1 MSSSPDVKA
10 GGSWE
15 LCWGWGLLP
24 PPGTRSWQERDA
36 ASLVNAGGVLG
47 DQLVNVCTVLLI
59 HKEKNKKKYWRCL
72 LNPGLFPVLN
82 SSISICSKFTS
93 PDICR
98 CFIVLNLPS
107 EALVQVCWQPAVSR
121 SWRMQV
127 RAAAGSGPVLT
138 LQCSSDAELP
148 AQGHRFSGVVLSFN

>member
-1 MSSSPDVKA
+1 MKA
-10 GGSWE
+10 AGSWE

-36 ASLVNAGGVLG
+36 ASLVSAGGVLG
-47 DQLVNVCTVLLI
+47 DQLVNVCTVLPI
-59 HKEKNKKKYWRCL
+59 PEEKKYKKIL
-72 LNPGLFPVLN
+72 AVLTKSLISPVLN
-82 SSISICSKFTS
+82 ASITICSKFTS
-93 PDICR
+93 PDIYG

-107 EALVQVCWQPAVSR
+107 QAVVQVCWQPAVSR

>member
-1 MSSSPDVKA
+1 MSA
-10 GGSWE
+10 
-15 LCWGWGLLP
+15 LCYQYP
-24 PPGTRSWQERDA
+24 
-36 ASLVNAGGVLG
+36 
-47 DQLVNVCTVLLI
+47 
-59 HKEKNKKKYWRCL
+59 KKKNIKKYWQCL
-72 LNPGLFPVLN
+72 LNPGLSPVLN
-82 SSISICSKFTS
+82 ASISICSKFTS
-93 PDICR
+93 PDIYG

-107 EALVQVCWQPAVSR
+107 QAVVQVCWQPAVSR